1 MNVMAHN
8 GTSAI
13 VIGASMAGLLTAR
26 ALSTHLEHVTI
37 LERDTL
43 PDSGLPR
50 AGVPQSNHLHILLL
64 SGQRTL
70 EHFFPT
76 IVADMEQAGA
86 QRVHWGVDNH
96 YLGIGGWSPYMESPY
111 HNYAMSRAG
120 LEHVVRQQVL
130 QCPNI
135 TLRPHLEVMG
145 LQTTAD
151 QSRVT
156 GVTVRER
163 GTQATETLTADLVVD
178 ASGRR
183 SQAPQWLQ
191 AIGYPAPD
199 VIVIDAHC
207 GYASR
212 VYERLPGEE
221 PLMIALATRPGE
233 DIYHAGG
240 ILAISETEYIVT
252 LIGANEVYPPTDEAG
267 FLDFTRHLADPILY
281 EMLKDRKPL
290 SRISGY
296 RSLENRMRRY
306 DKLPRQPDGF
316 LVVGDAACALNPIY
330 GQGMSAACL
339 EARLLE
345 SLVAEPGAVRRIG
358 WARETQRAVMQV
370 IRGAWTMATSEDLRY
385 PTVSGQPTLMSRIS
399 NVYFDWYMRALPY
412 DTLLL
417 RNFFEAMC
425 LLIPPEALMR
435 PDRLARVVW
444 HNLVSRRGTSRPS
457 RPLWGQPHM
466 IPTPN

>member
-1 MNVMAHN
+1 MTHHSS
-8 GTSAI
+8 SAI
-13 VIGASMAGLLTAR
+13 VIGASMAGLMTAR
-26 ALSTHLEHVTI
+26 ALSTHIDQVTI
-37 LERDTL
+37 LERDVL
-43 PDSGLPR
+43 PEEGLPR

-96 YLGIGGWSPYMESPY
+96 YLGIGGWSPYTESPY
-111 HNYAMSRAG
+111 HNYAMSRAE
-120 LEHVVRQQVL
+120 LEHVVRQQL
-130 QCPNI
+130 MQRPNI
-135 TLRPHLEVMG
+135 TFRAHVDVTGLR
-145 LQTTAD
+145 TSD
-151 QSRVT
+151 DNSRVT
-156 GVTVRER
+156 GVDVRER
-163 GTQATETLTADLVVD
+163 GTQASETLTADLVVD

-191 AIGYPAPD
+191 AIGYEAPNEM
-199 VIVIDAHC
+199 VIDAHC

-212 VYERLPGEE
+212 LYERLPGEE
-221 PLMIALATRPGE
+221 PLMIAIATRPGE

-267 FLDFTRHLADPILY
+267 FLEFTRHLADPILFD
-281 EMLKDRKPL
+281 MLKDRKPL

-296 RSLENRMRRY
+296 RSLENRMRQY
-306 DKLPRQPDGF
+306 DKLPRHPDGF

-345 SLVAEPGAVRRIG
+345 TLVAEPGVLQRAG
-358 WARETQRAVMQV
+358 WARETQRAIMQV
-370 IRGAWTMATSEDLRY
+370 VRGAWTMATSEDLRY
-385 PTVSGQPTLMSRIS
+385 PMVSGQPTLLSRIS

-435 PDRLARVVW
+435 PDRLARVIW
-444 HNLVSRRGTSRPS
+444 HNLVSRRAVPQPGRPT
-457 RPLWGQPHM
+457 WGPPHM
-466 IPTPN
+466 IPKTG